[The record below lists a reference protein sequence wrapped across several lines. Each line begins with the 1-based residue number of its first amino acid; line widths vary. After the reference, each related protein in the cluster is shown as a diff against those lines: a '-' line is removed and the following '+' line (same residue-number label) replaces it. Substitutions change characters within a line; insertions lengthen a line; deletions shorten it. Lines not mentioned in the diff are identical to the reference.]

1 MSGYVL
7 YCIRTFDMRVF
18 LGGGFG
24 SSVADLCLRLG
35 SKVAL
40 LGNWFPSFKTT

>member
-18 LGGGFG
+18 LGGFD
-24 SSVADLCLRLG
+24 SSVADLCLRLRC
-35 SKVAL
+35 KVAL